1 MADYLL
7 LTERQQRL
15 YDSIAAAARAG
26 EVCPTNKAIAAAS
39 GLVSASAVAD
49 ALGRL
54 QRKGKVRVERFNRAR
69 VVHLPDLGL
78 ATATPPVASPRGLAP
93 HWRERLP
100 GVPLP
105 EPAARAAVFNPPAP
119 WRLSP
124 PPLDWAPA
132 RCQYIAGAPSADEA
146 CKCGKAVR
154 PGSAYC
160 PAHHALCH
168 RPAQPPAPARP
179 DLGRPDLGRPDLG
192 RPDLGQTVRRER
204 AAAIAAP
211 RRARP
216 ASVERGRQSTPGA
229 GCGPGP
235 TTATGTGTEVQAQTI
250 RP

>member
-105 EPAARAAVFNPPAP
+105 EPAARAAVAGTRRATGASRHITVPSDRNSKPSLPVCSRA
-119 WRLSP
+119 RTRVGISP
-124 PPLDWAPA
+124 SKA
-132 RCQYIAGAPSADEA
+132 R
-146 CKCGKAVR
+146 
-154 PGSAYC
+154 
-160 PAHHALCH
+160 
-168 RPAQPPAPARP
+168 
-179 DLGRPDLGRPDLG
+179 
-192 RPDLGQTVRRER
+192 R
-204 AAAIAAP
+204 AAV
-211 RRARP
+211 
-216 ASVERGRQSTPGA
+216 SKGR
-229 GCGPGP
+229 
-235 TTATGTGTEVQAQTI
+235 
-250 RP
+250 